1 MGGEYPK
8 GGRYSYGG
16 GGANLLEVG
25 SPMTTAWANSTPYLT
40 ILSCP
45 P

>member
-16 GGANLLEVG
+16 GGGANLLEGG
-25 SPMTTAWANSTPYLT
+25 SPMTTAWANSTP
-40 ILSCP
+40 I
-45 P
+45 